1 MTVIIS
7 LIIPSF
13 VQDPCFQINPQTH
26 FGAAAEPSSALIP
39 LLSGPRSVSSSRT
52 STSLE
57 PLHKE
62 ENEVLGDRRGRGSV
76 SQWQRL
82 PCRLCPRS
90 TARARTKRG
99 ASATAQTRRSPE
111 TKTKNRT
118 KPHCFPPLHA
128 KACSDLPLPVSFRD
142 VRCLIHRCCSSVLVH
157 FPSCLLPQIMAPL
170 DPGSCWRYFNFLVL

>member
-1 MTVIIS
+1 MGAGGGTAQCMMVIIS

-52 STSLE
+52 SMSLE

-62 ENEVLGDRRGRGSV
+62 ENEVLGDRGGRGSV

-82 PCRLCPRS
+82 PCHLCPRS
-90 TARARTKRG
+90 TARARAKRG
-99 ASATAQTRRSPE
+99 AAATAQTRRSPE

-118 KPHCFPPLHA
+118 NPT
-128 KACSDLPLPVSFRD
+128 VSRSFTTRPAPIS
-142 VRCLIHRCCSSVLVH
+142 RSL
-157 FPSCLLPQIMAPL
+157 FPS
-170 DPGSCWRYFNFLVL
+170 GTSGV